1 MNELSALWQSAPWL
15 VAGGALVAINLV
27 LLALRITKKLIVLAV
42 GAALIAVGLYTGVIQ
57 APEALLAL
65 AFSGLI

>member
-15 VAGGALVAINLV
+15 VAGGALV
-27 LLALRITKKLIVLAV
+27 ALRITKKLIVLAV

-65 AFSGLI
+65 PFSGLI

>member
-15 VAGGALVAINLV
+15 VVGGALVAINLV

-65 AFSGLI
+65 PFSGLI

>member
-1 MNELSALWQSAPWL
+1 M
-15 VAGGALVAINLV
+15 AGGALVAINLV

-57 APEALLAL
+57 APEALLAVP
-65 AFSGLI
+65 FSGLI